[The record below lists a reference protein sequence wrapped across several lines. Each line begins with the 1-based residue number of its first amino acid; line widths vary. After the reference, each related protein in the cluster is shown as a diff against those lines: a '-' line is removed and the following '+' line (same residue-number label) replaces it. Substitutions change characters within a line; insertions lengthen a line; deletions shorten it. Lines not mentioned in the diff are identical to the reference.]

1 MSGLGEAFL
10 ALKNVMLLQDRV
22 ERLQKE
28 IERQAGD
35 QKELNAALATIDR
48 RVVRIEALIEFTRGS
63 GEPDS
68 ALRIKGDR

>member
-28 IERQAGD
+28 LEQQAVG
-35 QKELNAALATIDR
+35 QKDLNAAVTDIDK
-48 RVVRIEALIEFTRGS
+48 RVVRIEALIEYSARG
-63 GEPDS
+63 GAPRLE
-68 ALRIKGDR
+68 G